1 MTETEYR
8 EETYKTKIE
17 LYIDWVNNFV
27 TLSRF
32 AEYYSLTED
41 EALVIIDSGR
51 ELFRNKDGSDYE

>member
-1 MTETEYR
+1 MTDE
-8 EETYKTKIE
+8 TKIE

-41 EALVIIDSGR
+41 EALVIIDAGR
-51 ELFRNKDGSDYE
+51 ELYMKQGWSDYE